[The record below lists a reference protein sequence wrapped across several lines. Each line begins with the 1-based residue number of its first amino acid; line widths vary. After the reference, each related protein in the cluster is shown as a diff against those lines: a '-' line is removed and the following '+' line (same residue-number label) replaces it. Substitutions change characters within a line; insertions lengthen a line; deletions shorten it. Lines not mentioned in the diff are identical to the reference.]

1 MVWVQFELLCK
12 CDPHTFCYLQARPSR
27 DNRAGWQ
34 LLRSEASRERGCC
47 AIWWLFIFGCELV
60 RLVCLVV
67 DLIADSHSRAVGAV
81 PALRW
86 DNSGGE
92 RMHIARLISV
102 TVGTRTQLSRLQIQ
116 KAGRIMGRL

>member
-34 LLRSEASRERGCC
+34 LHRSEASRERGCC

-60 RLVCLVV
+60 WFGLKSVEEGKSVSVRV
-67 DLIADSHSRAVGAV
+67 DRVG
-81 PALRW
+81 R
-86 DNSGGE
+86 
-92 RMHIARLISV
+92 
-102 TVGTRTQLSRLQIQ
+102 
-116 KAGRIMGRL
+116 RIMKKTMTHIKIKLVPLR